1 MPISQKTWE
10 TLFSHLIKWL
20 SNLRRA
26 KEQRKKD
33 SIDALRDV
41 IKVVRRTTIYMRS
54 VREEGRRS
62 TEEEQALSLLWT
74 DLGFKL
80 QDLGLHKLAKR
91 CEIRGAQ
98 WADPGRYD
106 EDFMG
111 KADASL
117 ESIERLA
124 RITLNEISK

>member
-1 MPISQKTWE
+1 MPVSEKGWE
-10 TLFSHLIKWL
+10 LLFSHLIKWL

-33 SIDALRDV
+33 SIAALRDV
-41 IKVVRRTTIYMRS
+41 IKVVRRTAIYMRNAHEDNKRS
-54 VREEGRRS
+54 VREEQ
-62 TEEEQALSLLWT
+62 ELSVLWT

-80 QDLGLHKLAKR
+80 QDLGLVRLAKR

-98 WADPGRYD
+98 WADPSRYD
-106 EDFMG
+106 EEFMK

-117 ESIERLA
+117 DSIEKLA
-124 RITLNEISK
+124 RLTLNEINQ